1 MLKTLLIL
9 QISTL
14 RSGKVNY
21 AIKFLPAHQGWGER
35 ITCLK
40 PLKDLVW
47 NGEIMKN
54 KFNNLG
60 IGIISM
66 SWKPSE
72 DVERDKERVIEYEKL
87 YGGFTVQGPLTV
99 ELRTGIIVA
108 ARFADKLRRA
118 AFAAFSRTVPEDVIL
133 RDIAELNRLIYEE
146 MMKMNIDK
154 LALVRISV
162 VVIYD
167 QRNNKLNFSNI
178 KIERLYTEDELNKVV
193 SERCRELEQKLERI
207 KSIIG

>member
-1 MLKTLLIL
+1 
-9 QISTL
+9 
-14 RSGKVNY
+14 
-21 AIKFLPAHQGWGER
+21 
-35 ITCLK
+35 
-40 PLKDLVW
+40 
-47 NGEIMKN
+47 MKN

-146 MMKMNIDK
+146 MMKMDIDK

>member
-1 MLKTLLIL
+1 
-9 QISTL
+9 
-14 RSGKVNY
+14 
-21 AIKFLPAHQGWGER
+21 
-35 ITCLK
+35 
-40 PLKDLVW
+40 
-47 NGEIMKN
+47 
-54 KFNNLG
+54 
-60 IGIISM
+60 M

-72 DVERDKERVIEYEKL
+72 DVRRDKERVIEHEKL

-146 MMKMNIDK
+146 MMKMDIDK
-154 LALVRISV
+154 LALVRIS

-167 QRNNKLNFSNI
+167 QRNNKLNFSI
-178 KIERLYTEDELNKVV
+178 
-193 SERCRELEQKLERI
+193 
-207 KSIIG
+207 

>member
-1 MLKTLLIL
+1 
-9 QISTL
+9 
-14 RSGKVNY
+14 
-21 AIKFLPAHQGWGER
+21 
-35 ITCLK
+35 
-40 PLKDLVW
+40 
-47 NGEIMKN
+47 
-54 KFNNLG
+54 
-60 IGIISM
+60 M

-146 MMKMNIDK
+146 MMKMNIDN
-154 LALVRISV
+154 V